1 LSTRKSIE
9 RSRQEHD
16 DLLAEFESL
25 LRGVETA
32 LEAAELG
39 ARRLSDEELFLET
52 KRALN
57 PLSPDLRPYRRGNDD
72 LEFRSAREQLADV
85 SIVE

>member
-1 LSTRKSIE
+1 
-9 RSRQEHD
+9 
-16 DLLAEFESL
+16 LLAEFESL

-57 PLSPDLRPYRRGNDD
+57 PLSPDRRPYRQDD
-72 LEFRSAREQLADV
+72 ELEFKSARQQLADI
-85 SIVE
+85 SIVDETDTYLNLGGC